1 MGLNVG
7 IRLHLL
13 HLVYRNRRYIIIIA
27 PLCGAFREFSL
38 PHNNILDVDSGPE
51 LGASVDGVVT
61 ELLLDTE
68 DLVELGET
76 LRTGR
81 STGLDLTSA
90 ETDDD
95 VSDGNIL
102 SLTGA
107 VGNHDTPVSTE
118 GVLGSLNSL
127 SDGTD
132 LVDLQEESVAGL
144 LLDGLLDELRVG
156 DCQVITNDL
165 EVRGLEEV
173 RPGLPVILSEGV
185 LNGDNGVL
193 LGEGL
198 VELSELL
205 VGEPL
210 ALVAL
215 GVLEVEVVLLL
226 LGLVELAGGD
236 VHSDLDLASV
246 ASSLDG
252 LGDEVESLLGGL
264 NIGSNTTL
272 VTNVA
277 GRLAVLLL
285 GEGLELLVDFGTL
298 AHGLGESR
306 SLTMSC

>member
-1 MGLNVG
+1 MRLNLG

-27 PLCGAFREFSL
+27 LLCGAFRELSL
-38 PHNNILDVDSGPE
+38 PRNNSLDVDSGPE

-76 LRTGR
+76 LRTGS
-81 STGLDLTSA
+81 STSLDLTSA
-90 ETDDD
+90 KTDDD
-95 VSDGNIL
+95 VSNGNIL

-107 VGNHDTPVSTE
+107 VGNHDTPVGTE

-144 LLDGLLDELRVG
+144 LLDGLLNELRVG

-173 RPGLPVILSEGV
+173 RPGLPVVLSEGV
-185 LNGDNGVL
+185 LDGDNGVL
-193 LGEGL
+193 LGERL

-226 LGLVELAGGD
+226 LGLVELAGGN